1 MEKIN
6 QISLILLAAGE
17 SSRFGT
23 PKLLLMNKS
32 KILMQH
38 TIDLTQN
45 LGMETVIVLGAF
57 STEILG
63 QVDTYSGKVVQNKD
77 WQEGLASSVRC
88 GLESALILNPN
99 LEAVILVLCDQP
111 FLTTEILIQMLEKY
125 HTSGKSIVHYHYG

>member
-23 PKLLLMNKS
+23 PKQLLMYKG

-45 LGMETVIVLGAF
+45 LGKETVIVLGAF

-63 QVDTYSGKVVQNKD
+63 QVDTYVGRLFKIRIGKKD
-77 WQEGLASSVRC
+77 
-88 GLESALILNPN
+88 
-99 LEAVILVLCDQP
+99 
-111 FLTTEILIQMLEKY
+111 
-125 HTSGKSIVHYHYG
+125 